1 VGRLTVFVS
10 STIGDFAPL
19 RRDLCTWL
27 RGRHMDVLQS
37 EDFAFPVTPGVHS
50 HDACLRAVERAHVLV
65 VLVGERFGG
74 RYLETDQSITW
85 REVAEAKRRDIPVI
99 AVVTKSV
106 NDEILRS
113 TRQRQKVAE
122 PLKDI
127 ARFIS
132 YLRKG
137 DIDNWVHLEWDGSF
151 TEVRKIV
158 DARLNTLFVEY
169 QRPWQK
175 VVANARRLTT
185 YAQARL
191 DLDNWAAVSDTP
203 DEHFAADL
211 LTLVEAHRE
220 PLFGFGAADRYN
232 FVVYRRSDD
241 VLRVHA
247 RACHPDIT
255 RHDRA
260 WRVGEGHVGLCAS
273 KGAGLVASNLA
284 FTESWVAQYDS
295 DDKHYVSLI
304 CEPIRDAASRQVAGV
319 LTITSSR
326 LEHFRRDEPVD
337 SLTAK
342 SLARMLEARQV
353 L

>member
-1 VGRLTVFVS
+1 MPRVGRLTVFVS
-10 STIGDFAPL
+10 STVGDFAPL
-19 RRDLCTWL
+19 RRDLCAWL
-27 RGRHMDVLQS
+27 RTRHMEVLQS

-99 AVVTKSV
+99 AVVTKTV
-106 NDEILRS
+106 NDEIRRKQGIPSHLND
-113 TRQRQKVAE
+113 V
-122 PLKDI
+122 
-127 ARFIS
+127 ARFVQ
-132 YLRKG
+132 YLRHG
-137 DIDNWVHLEWDGSF
+137 DVDNWVHLEWDGSF
-151 TEVRKIV
+151 GEIRRIL

-175 VVANARRLTT
+175 VVANARRLTL

-191 DLDNWAAVSDTP
+191 DLDNLAAAGTP

-211 LTLVEAHRE
+211 LTLVEVHRE
-220 PLFGFGAADRYN
+220 PLFGFGPLDRHN
-232 FVVYRRSDD
+232 FVVYRRDD
-241 VLRVHA
+241 GVLRVHA
-247 RACHPDIT
+247 RACHPDIP

-260 WRVGEGHVGLCAS
+260 WAIGEGHVGLCA
-273 KGAGLVASNLA
+273 KTGQGLVASNLA
-284 FTESWVAQYDS
+284 FTDSWVAQYES
-295 DDKHYVSLI
+295 DDRNYVSMI
-304 CEPIRDAASRQVAGV
+304 CEPIRDAASRRVVGV

-326 LEHFRRDEPVD
+326 LEQFRRDEPAD

-342 SLARMLEARQV
+342 SLARMLEGRRV